1 MHKNTDFHIE
11 QTRLNDTYRKLNSGN
26 DFSSYIYEQE
36 NQSPTYWSFLKLR
49 IGFSI
54 LLFYIGGEIW
64 WCILKQNHSEIQYQT
79 DFNVQEVNEN
89 VEIKNDS
96 IA

>member
-1 MHKNTDFHIE
+1 M
-11 QTRLNDTYRKLNSGN
+11 NSTLLHCL
-26 DFSSYIYEQE
+26 FE
-36 NQSPTYWSFLKLR
+36 FR
-49 IGFSI
+49 
-54 LLFYIGGEIW
+54 LFYIGGEIW

-89 VEIKNDS
+89 MEIKNDS

>member
-1 MHKNTDFHIE
+1 MRQALHYK
-11 QTRLNDTYRKLNSGN
+11 
-26 DFSSYIYEQE
+26 YIH
-36 NQSPTYWSFLKLR
+36 NN
-49 IGFSI
+49 G
-54 LLFYIGGEIW
+54 
-64 WCILKQNHSEIQYQT
+64 KQNHSEIQYQT